1 MTGGPSSEI
10 IGRNG
15 NPTTTAY
22 RVALGSFGSVIGSK
36 VPAGLCTDAQFST
49 ATLDQYKGI
58 RDIGSSVLSG
68 SRFNCAKQLGER
80 VFFRIDAGL
89 CSVGQLLGQGGSFD
103 SRALAEAMGFK
114 LDYRFNYGVSASVG
128 IDPSTSAALCSREA
142 IVRGFA
148 PTPRQIGVDLFRAW
162 QF

>member
-1 MTGGPSSEI
+1 VS
-10 IGRNG
+10 
-15 NPTTTAY
+15 TTAY
-22 RVALGSFGSVIGSK
+22 RVVLSSFGSVIGSK
-36 VPAGLCTDAQFST
+36 VPAGLCTDAQFSA
-49 ATLDQYKGI
+49 ATLDEYKGL

-89 CSVGQLLGQGGSFD
+89 CSIGQLLGGQGGSFD
-103 SRALAEAMGFK
+103 SRALTEALGAK

-128 IDPSTSAALCSREA
+128 LDPSTSAALCSREA

-148 PTPRQIGVDLFRAW
+148 PTPRQIGIDLFRAW